1 MGSCAPDSGAH
12 GNVRML
18 PEFDASKIVAGSIT
32 ADKITTGQY
41 WDNYPKQP
49 GGPDA
54 EVSDENVWENY
65 RDIREFQRE
74 NGLEP
79 DGIIG
84 SKTQAMIQ
92 ELSDYNVRMNDW
104 IMKMASEPEPPPD
117 RSWITFREER
127 R

>member
-1 MGSCAPDSGAH
+1 
-12 GNVRML
+12 
-18 PEFDASKIVAGSIT
+18 
-32 ADKITTGQY
+32 
-41 WDNYPKQP
+41 
-49 GGPDA
+49 
-54 EVSDENVWENY
+54 VSDENVWENY

>member
-1 MGSCAPDSGAH
+1 MAEKS
-12 GNVRML
+12 
-18 PEFDASKIVAGSIT
+18 FDASYIIAGSIS
-32 ADKITTGQY
+32 ADKIVIGQY

-84 SKTQAMIQ
+84 PKTQAMIQ

-104 IMKMASEPEPPPD
+104 IMKAEPKPPPD

>member
-1 MGSCAPDSGAH
+1 MAEKS
-12 GNVRML
+12 
-18 PEFDASKIVAGSIT
+18 FDASYIIAGSIS
-32 ADKITTGQY
+32 ADKIVIGQY

-84 SKTQAMIQ
+84 PKTQAMIQ

-104 IMKMASEPEPPPD
+104 IMKAEPKPPPD
-117 RSWITFREER
+117 RSWITFRAER